1 MSNEDKEQKYEESIK
16 NLQNIINKVKETNLE
31 EDSSSNNIYTDNS
44 VSNEK
49 IEKKIIKRKVSKPS
63 PNKQNSDN
71 LESEDIINS
80 TSVIDEEDAEKLS
93 FDKLEIKEEENY
105 FSLDNDSSKSFE
117 DNINNKSSEK
127 SKNITT
133 DHLENPSDEDLDK
146 DSDDLKVNS
155 IFNIFSNSKNEDKSV
170 SQNIDFKSHLISI
183 IGIIVGAII
192 LFYGAYLI
200 YDRSARVVDSV
211 ASGESSGLA
220 IFLIFIGAIS
230 IVFSILQIVSFKTPF
245 DNFAQSIRNIDS
257 EEDEDPDM
265 DELLSKYSNVDLD
278 KSLSNDEDTVK
289 SDLIDEYG
297 NTKSSFDSE
306 FITNHPDDEYKIT
319 VKTHIND
326 ED

>member
-1 MSNEDKEQKYEESIK
+1 MSNEDSEQNYEESIK

-31 EDSSSNNIYTDNS
+31 EDSSSNIIHTDNS

-49 IEKKIIKRKVSKPS
+49 IEKKIIKRKISKPS
-63 PNKQNSDN
+63 PNKQNLDN

-105 FSLDNDSSKSFE
+105 FSLDKDSSKSFE
-117 DNINNKSSEK
+117 DNINNKSSAK

-133 DHLENPSDEDLDK
+133 DHLEKPSDEDLDN

-155 IFNIFSNSKNEDKSV
+155 IFNIFSNSKNEDESV
-170 SQNIDFKSHLISI
+170 SQNKNFKSHLISI

-220 IFLIFIGAIS
+220 ILLIFIGAIS

-319 VKTHIND
+319 VKNSIID
-326 ED
+326 KD